1 MTVQSTVRVPN
12 LSVEGYDGSAQQLGA
27 MVRKQT
33 GFISHAAV
41 RDGDDFVITEYWDS
55 EEQARQWYDGTVR
68 PATAQAGIS
77 DFVVEFREVHNLIQA
92 EGR

>member
-1 MTVQSTVRVPN
+1 MTVQSVVRVPN
-12 LSVEGYDGSAQQLGA
+12 LSVEAYDASSQHLGP
-27 MVRKQT
+27 MVSKQP

-41 RDGDDFVITEYWDS
+41 QDGDGFVITEYWDS
-55 EEQARQWYDGTVR
+55 EEQAREWYDNTVR

-77 DFVVEFREVHNLIQA
+77 GFVAEFSQVHNLIQG